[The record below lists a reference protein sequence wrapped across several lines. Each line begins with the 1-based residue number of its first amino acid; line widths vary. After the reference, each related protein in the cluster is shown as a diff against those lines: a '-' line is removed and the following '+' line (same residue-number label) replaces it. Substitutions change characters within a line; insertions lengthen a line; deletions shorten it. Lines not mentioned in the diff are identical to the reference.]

1 MTYPIFSIG
10 YGNRSWPQFSSLLRE
25 RNCDYL
31 IDVRSNPYSKF
42 NPDFSQQP
50 LRAAALADN
59 IRYVFMGDLLGGK
72 PNRAEDYLPD
82 GRVDYIR
89 QAESPAFQQGLA
101 RLRSAHSQSFCV
113 CLMCS
118 ELRPEECHR
127 CKLIGEELAQ
137 LSIDIVHIDE
147 KGHNISQAE
156 AIKRLDGGQNDF
168 FGTPQKLTTSRGAY
182 RK

>member
-1 MTYPIFSIG
+1 MTHPIFSIG
-10 YGNRSWPQFSSLLRE
+10 YGNRSWSQLSSLLRE

-89 QAESPAFQQGLA
+89 LAESPAFQQGLA
-101 RLRSAHSQSFCV
+101 RLRSAHSQSCCV

-137 LSIDIVHIDE
+137 LSIDVVHIDE

-156 AIKRLDGGQNDF
+156 VLRRLDGWQNDF
-168 FGTPQKLTTSRGAY
+168 FGIPQKLTTSRGAY

>member
-1 MTYPIFSIG
+1 
-10 YGNRSWPQFSSLLRE
+10 
-25 RNCDYL
+25 
-31 IDVRSNPYSKF
+31 
-42 NPDFSQQP
+42 
-50 LRAAALADN
+50 
-59 IRYVFMGDLLGGK
+59 MGDLLGGK

-89 QAESPAFQQGLA
+89 LAESPAFQQGLA

-168 FGTPQKLTTSRGAY
+168 FFFF
-182 RK
+182 